1 MESRFFSLLVVAV
14 LIFSTVPC
22 FAETT
27 IFEIVGSQGGSELLD
42 KVHQQQQGEAIVSD
56 EALTFEERIVK
67 IQDGAAMI
75 QEQKASGSVER
86 SLLITLKNDIYNLES
101 ASENVALT
109 ESVLSILTEA
119 LNAAEASISGLDN
132 ASEVS
137 VAIMLARNYYNLEGG
152 KEALEEYNKDSYLG
166 KQEETEFS
174 PVVWSPPVGTSV
186 TGTTAT
192 PAEQEWQEYQDSL
205 NEYFEG
211 GMQSEQNN
219 AALVNG
225 FCDVQPSDW
234 YYNQVQAMVKKGL
247 FAGKG
252 DIIDGIGT
260 FAPDDTMTK
269 AEFVTV
275 VARMI
280 CTDDEMNR
288 VAEGSLWWDKYYS
301 ICLKKRIFS
310 GAELFH
316 NTMSEGM
323 TREEMALVV
332 SRAKAWTKQSG
343 DYSVSYYNLDAAT
356 GVIPDYN
363 QVGEYYKYFVTAAY
377 ADGLISGMDEAGTFA
392 PGKTLT
398 RAEASTVLYRLLES
412 SARQKNWRLLFSKQ
426 PLLTEAVVDI
436 TSTAPIVIR
445 EGGETLR
452 RPAREGD
459 TVITADG
466 TAVVLKKG
474 PNGILG
480 EGQHV
485 AADLGMR
492 TIDGMDIGYTVLD
505 SNRIRNP
512 FRAPVA
518 IQDST
523 GTDLINRTYHVNA
536 ITGEGHW
543 YPEWQVIQSA
553 TKPSYGGS
561 FDDQL
566 TPDRNWLW
574 DTTLNEWGF
583 VPFVGFEKA
592 GSLERVLR
600 VNGLK

>member
-1 MESRFFSLLVVAV
+1 MKNRIFSLLVIV
-14 LIFSTVPC
+14 LIIFSAVPC
-22 FAETT
+22 SAE
-27 IFEIVGSQGGSELLD
+27 IIVFEMSGSKDGSEPLD
-42 KVHQQQQGEAIVSD
+42 ELAQQQGGAIVVD
-56 EALTFEERIVK
+56 ESLTFEDVIARI
-67 IQDGAAMI
+67 QSGATMI
-75 QEQKASGSVER
+75 QKQKASGTVER
-86 SLLITLKNDIYNLES
+86 SLLTTLKNDVYNLES
-101 ASENVALT
+101 ALENVTLT
-109 ESVLSILTEA
+109 GSVLSTLAEV
-119 LNAAEASISGLDN
+119 LNTAEASISGLDN

-137 VAIMLARNYYNLEGG
+137 VAIMLARNYYKLEGG
-152 KEALEEYNKDSYLG
+152 KEALEEYNKESFLG
-166 KQEETEFS
+166 KQEEKTEFS

-192 PAEQEWQEYQDSL
+192 SAEQEWQEYQDSL
-205 NEYFEG
+205 KEHFDG

-219 AALVNG
+219 AALVSG

-234 YYNQVQAMVKKGL
+234 YYNQVQAMVTKGL

-252 DIIDGIGT
+252 DIVDGIGT
-260 FAPDDTMTK
+260 FAPNDTMTK

-288 VAEGSLWWDKYYS
+288 VAEGSLWWDKYYN

-316 NTMSEGM
+316 NAMSEGM

-332 SRAKAWTKQSG
+332 SRAKAWTKKPG
-343 DYSVSYYNLDAAT
+343 DYSVSYYNLNAAP

-363 QVGEYYKYFVTAAY
+363 QVGEYYQYFVTAAY
-377 ADGLISGMDEAGTFA
+377 ADGLISGMDGAGTFA
-392 PGKTLT
+392 PRKTLT

-412 SARQKNWRLLFSKQ
+412 SVRQKDMRLLFSKQ
-426 PLLTEAVVDI
+426 PLFTEAVVDI
-436 TSTAPIVIR
+436 TSTESIVIR

-459 TVITADG
+459 TVIKADG
-466 TAVVLKKG
+466 TEVILKKG

-505 SNRIRNP
+505 SNQIRNP
-512 FRAPVA
+512 FRTPVA

-543 YPEWQVIQSA
+543 HPEWQVIQSA
-553 TKPSYGGS
+553 TKPSYSGS

-566 TPDRNWLW
+566 TYDRNWLW
-574 DTTLNEWGF
+574 NTTLNEWGF
-583 VPFVGFEKA
+583 VPFIGFEKA

-600 VNGLK
+600 ANGLK